1 MYTLRCSEY
10 KYRLSA
16 KGNMLQ
22 REWFILYFSAI
33 QYWSGCITSN
43 WISPFQWVP
52 AYRTHQVDEFGD
64 GDLSDGFLHAAQSL
78 QRCAKATGQ
87 VVSWNCNKVVLATVQ
102 VEHQDLLY
110 GVLSGVQ
117 QGDRIFTDIHLKIDL
132 QGFICWGEECDEET
146 GTAFEQFHCA
156 QKYTH
161 TSNPWTLNKGLLGS
175 RNPSLGSARSQG
187 LQYCESFN
195 LGMKA
200 KWQGTCPSFVIRK
213 RSFWRRRNF
222 TFSNI
227 NCKREKLGK
236 NNHLPMTRKLCVV
249 ISDYC
254 TGMWAPLFCSKTQME
269 GIHSPSCPSLEQSPQ
284 TPSSVVPHSLLSPV
298 KQTTTVLLVSLKLLD
313 VTKKT
318 WFIGF

>member
-33 QYWSGCITSN
+33 HYWSGCITSN
-43 WISPFQWVP
+43 WISPFQWVT

-156 QKYTH
+156 QKYTTPVTPEH
-161 TSNPWTLNKGLLGS
+161 WTNAYLALGIHHWVLHGAKAYNTASRSIWGWKQSDRGPAHRLLLGNDPFEGGGIS
-175 RNPSLGSARSQG
+175 HSQ
-187 LQYCESFN
+187 
-195 LGMKA
+195 
-200 KWQGTCPSFVIRK
+200 I
-213 RSFWRRRNF
+213 
-222 TFSNI
+222 
-227 NCKREKLGK
+227 
-236 NNHLPMTRKLCVV
+236 
-249 ISDYC
+249 
-254 TGMWAPLFCSKTQME
+254 
-269 GIHSPSCPSLEQSPQ
+269 
-284 TPSSVVPHSLLSPV
+284 
-298 KQTTTVLLVSLKLLD
+298 
-313 VTKKT
+313 
-318 WFIGF
+318 